1 MQVQVIKPFRDVP
14 YYQATQQ
21 GPVRPIIVES
31 NSYAECFKQ
40 VLCQIAEQGRELA
53 AQRGEA

>member
-1 MQVQVIKPFRDVP
+1 MQVKIIKPFRDVP

-31 NSYAECFKQ
+31 DSRADCFKQ
-40 VLCQIAEQGRELA
+40 VLCAIAEQGRELA
-53 AQRGEA
+53 AVRGEA

>member
-1 MQVQVIKPFRDVP
+1 MQVQVIKPFSDVP
-14 YYQATQQ
+14 YYQATQR

-31 NSYAECFKQ
+31 DSFADCFKQ

-53 AQRGEA
+53 ALRGEA

>member
-1 MQVQVIKPFRDVP
+1 MQVQVIKPFGDLP

-31 NSYAECFKQ
+31 DSFADCCTQVERQIEKQ
-40 VLCQIAEQGRELA
+40 KLELA

>member
-1 MQVQVIKPFRDVP
+1 MRVQVIKPYSDVP
-14 YYQATQQ
+14 FYQATQN

-31 NSYAECFKQ
+31 DSYADCFTQ

-53 AQRGEA
+53 EARGEA

>member
-1 MQVQVIKPFRDVP
+1 MKVKVIKPFSDVP

-31 NSYAECFKQ
+31 DSFADAFVQ
-40 VLCQIAEQGRELA
+40 VLTQIAEQGRELA
-53 AQRGEA
+53 AERGEA

>member
-1 MQVQVIKPFRDVP
+1 MQVQVIKPFSDVP

-21 GPVRPIIVES
+21 GPVRTIIVES
-31 NSYAECFKQ
+31 DSFADCFTQ

-53 AQRGEA
+53 TQRGEA

>member
-1 MQVQVIKPFRDVP
+1 MQVKVIKPFSDVP

-31 NSYAECFKQ
+31 DSFADCFTQ

-53 AQRGEA
+53 AVRGEA